1 MPADRLERLDS
12 DGSAREPLVPKGSV
26 VTVPEDEHR
35 DDPKLP
41 LWVVILY
48 YTLASG
54 TLLVINKVAIVA
66 LPAPTFVLLM
76 QLLFSAFSVL
86 AAHYVGAVAIAKA
99 TPRQLLHF
107 LPVVAGFLG
116 TIYANIKVLQHSNVE
131 TFITFRSSTP
141 LVLAF
146 CDWAFL
152 GRQLPCSRSWSAL
165 GALLLSS
172 AGYAYFD
179 KGFVVNA
186 YVWLAIWYL
195 FFTFEGVWVKHMC
208 DTVPMGNWARVYYAN
223 LMSAPLLGGVLLLA
237 RKEQVLLAAT
247 TWTFTNTAPLVLSC
261 VVGVAMSHASYLLR
275 SHAAATT
282 AAVVGIVCKLLSV
295 TINVMIWDKH
305 AGPLQLG
312 FLLMGIFAAA
322 AYRQAPLRPL
332 PKVSDYDGESKSA
345 GKVPS

>member
-1 MPADRLERLDS
+1 MA
-12 DGSAREPLVPKGSV
+12 SV
-26 VTVPEDEHR
+26 
-35 DDPKLP
+35 
-41 LWVVILY
+41 LY

-54 TLLVINKVAIVA
+54 TLLVVNKVAIVA
-66 LPAPTFVLLM
+66 LPAASFVLLA
-76 QLLFSAFSVL
+76 QLLFSCVSVL
-86 AAHYVGAVAIAKA
+86 AAHWVGAVVIQPA
-99 TPRQLLHF
+99 TTRQLMHF
-107 LPVVAGFLG
+107 LPVVLGFLG
-116 TIYANIKVLQHSNVE
+116 TIYANMKVLQHSNVE

-152 GRQLPCSRSWSAL
+152 GRALPCARSWASLSAL
-165 GALLLSS
+165 LASS

-179 KGFVVNA
+179 QGFVVNA
-186 YVWLAIWYL
+186 YAWLLVWYI

-223 LMSAPLLGGVLLLA
+223 LMSAPLLAGVLLLD
-237 RKEQVLLAAT
+237 RKEQALLAAT
-247 TWTFTNTAPLVLSC
+247 KWTFPVVGPVLLSC
-261 VVGVAMSHASYLLR
+261 VIGVAMSHASYLLR

-295 TINVMIWDKH
+295 TINLMIWDKH

-322 AYRQAPLRPL
+322 AYRHAGAGDRLRRAGRKGWGASDFGEAPQKAAKAP
-332 PKVSDYDGESKSA
+332 A
-345 GKVPS
+345 AT